1 MLSSQLTEERG
12 VEPTEETG
20 GELSTCPLCELAH
33 GTRTDLRVHLMTSH
47 NKSEITEILLQ
58 AYEEPLAPL

>member
-1 MLSSQLTEERG
+1 MLSSQLTGEGR
-12 VEPTEETG
+12 VETTDETA
-20 GELSTCPLCELAH
+20 EKLSTCPLCERAH

-47 NKSEITEILLQ
+47 NKSEITEVLLQ